1 MHRTFVIAVFLAAT
15 TAMSAH
21 ANGPNG
27 ISPSCAAVIANINE
41 LDTDV
46 NGNPDARGL
55 YNRQLRAELD
65 GNENKC
71 RRFLINASDD
81 VSPHRRQNPGN
92 NKPVGNA
99 PFDGERGEVPS
110 GRGS

>member
-27 ISPSCAAVIANINE
+27 ISDFCAGVIEGFEVETN
-41 LDTDV
+41 V

-92 NKPVGNA
+92 DKPVGNA